1 MAKVLVALLLLA
13 CLVAISSGKFKLS
26 LSLFS
31 LIFVSYVNL
40 LYFYISQPTGVPT
53 IAAIGLATHGFQI
66 RTSVAILNNAP
77 NMDTVVAVSQVF
89 FFNPCNVQFLLRAFT
104 FAFVMHS
111 FISFSHVGT
120 YFQLFLIILNCQSD
134 PSVKINHGL

>member
-26 LSLFS
+26 LFLFS

-77 NMDTVVAVSQVF
+77 NMDTVVAVSF
-89 FFNPCNVQFLLRAFT
+89 FYNPCNVHVFCEGLRLLLSCTVSYRFL
-104 FAFVMHS
+104 M
-111 FISFSHVGT
+111 
-120 YFQLFLIILNCQSD
+120 
-134 PSVKINHGL
+134 

>member
-26 LSLFS
+26 LFLFS

-77 NMDTVVAVSQVF
+77 NMDTVVAVSVF
-89 FFNPCNVQFLLRAFT
+89 TILVTFT
-104 FAFVMHS
+104 FFARVYVCFYRAQFHIVFSCRYIFLAFAHYTPLLVRTL
-111 FISFSHVGT
+111 V
-120 YFQLFLIILNCQSD
+120 
-134 PSVKINHGL
+134 